1 MQYIWKDIWTF
12 DAMRVSAHLVD
23 HKGQQNSWARKTPLL
38 KGPRQISLRMLHHSQ
53 ECVTI
58 RIISLAWDTHKLVKN
73 QQYNLW
79 NNATIDLKHERGKM
93 ERTYK
98 EGWNSGFRV

>member
-1 MQYIWKDIWTF
+1 LFTRGSRI
-12 DAMRVSAHLVD
+12 
-23 HKGQQNSWARKTPLL
+23 P
-38 KGPRQISLRMLHHSQ
+38 GPERHHSW
-53 ECVTI
+53 EDPDRSPCVCFITLKNVVTK

-79 NNATIDLKHERGKM
+79 NNATIDLKHERGKK

-98 EGWNSGFRV
+98 EGWKSGFRA